1 MAPYDYYGIYQ
12 AERAKTAAETRAAD
26 LSIGELAA
34 AFAQL
39 RSALTWPTRTM
50 GRLFHAEQPANV
62 ANRALENREHV
73 RRLLKDKQPRFAAM
87 LESAEQELACRCSL
101 GPAGTRQLPVVSS
114 QAGSVSRGDGLR
126 RSHGP
131 SPVRSA
137 EAGCRVRGERA
148 RQHSCLGTETDD
160 VPAFQTS

>member
-26 LSIGELAA
+26 LRIGELAA

-39 RSALTWPTRTM
+39 GSALTWPTRTM
-50 GRLFHAEQPANV
+50 GRLLHPGQPANA

-73 RRLLKDKQPRFAAM
+73 RRLLKDKQPQFAAM
-87 LESAEQELACRCSL
+87 LESAEQEMACRCSMS
-101 GPAGTRQLPVVSS
+101 PAGNRQLPVVSS
-114 QAGSVSRGDGLR
+114 QAGSLSRGDGLR

-131 SPVRSA
+131 SSVRSA

-148 RQHSCLGTETDD
+148 RQHSCVSTETDD
-160 VPAFQTS
+160 APAFQPS